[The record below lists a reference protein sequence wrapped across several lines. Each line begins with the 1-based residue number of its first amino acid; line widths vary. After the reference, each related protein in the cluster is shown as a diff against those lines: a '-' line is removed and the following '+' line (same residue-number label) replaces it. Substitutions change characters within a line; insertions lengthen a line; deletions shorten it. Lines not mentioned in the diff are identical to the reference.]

1 VPVNLLKI
9 NYLIVSMLQKPLILI
24 ADCGFAIAELKN
36 PKSKIENPKS
46 NWEGSG
52 KR

>member
-1 VPVNLLKI
+1 
-9 NYLIVSMLQKPLILI
+9 MLQKPLILI
-24 ADCGFAIAELKN
+24 ADCGFVIAELKN

-52 KR
+52 NDKTSQETCH